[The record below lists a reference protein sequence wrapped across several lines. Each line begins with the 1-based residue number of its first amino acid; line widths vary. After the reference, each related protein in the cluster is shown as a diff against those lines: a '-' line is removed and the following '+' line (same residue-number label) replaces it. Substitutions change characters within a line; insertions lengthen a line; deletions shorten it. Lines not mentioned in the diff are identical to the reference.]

1 MPARIL
7 AYSATAGYRHDS
19 IEPSIEAF
27 KAKASSINVQF
38 DFTEDK
44 RQFTDENLAKY
55 DAILFLNNS
64 GIILDDTGKAALQ
77 TYLNLGGNFIGVH
90 CASDALRDTPFFE
103 KQIGAYFDYHPD
115 IQESVVDVVDDT
127 HPSTKMLPPHWKLV
141 DEMYNFQSDPRAVGA
156 KVLLTADESSYS
168 DPGERKFDHGAP
180 HPIAWYQERG
190 AGVEPGGIPGRS
202 WYTSL
207 GHCIEIWSDDLFLGH
222 VLGGITWALD
232 SKTTR
237 AFDSNAKVGNAP

>member
-19 IEPSIEAF
+19 IEPSIEAL
-27 KAKASSINVQF
+27 KAKASSIDVEF

-44 RQFTDENLAKY
+44 SWFTDENLSKY
-55 DAILFLNNS
+55 DAVLFLNNS

-77 TYLNLGGNFIGVH
+77 NYLNLGGNFIGIH
-90 CASDALRDTPFFE
+90 CASDALRDTPFFG
-103 KQIGAYFDYHPD
+103 KQIGAYFDQHPD
-115 IQESVVDVVDDT
+115 IQESAVDVIDGS
-127 HPSTKMLPPHWKLV
+127 HPSTQHLPAKWRLL

-156 KVLLTADESSYS
+156 KVLLTADETSYI
-168 DPGERKFDHGAP
+168 DNLERKFNHGLP

-190 AGVEPGGIPGRS
+190 AGVEEGGIAGRS
-202 WYTSL
+202 WYTGL
-207 GHCIEIWSDDLFLGH
+207 GHCIEIWSDELFLGH
-222 VLGGITWALD
+222 ILGGITWALG

-237 AFDSNAKVGNAP
+237 AFNDSGKVGNAP